1 MVLSRPY
8 LTCSEGKRRGIE
20 WEGMFEVFGVDDVS
34 VLSFNECLLAGS
46 RRGEGEYAVV
56 TCDDN
61 EELVRKEKETPRVA
75 VTMRYDTQNKYQIE
89 GSHVRG
95 CLVVIMWF
103 SLVTNLLFV
112 QILLHQWVLD
122 LFGLSSGQKINI
134 FPLSNSGM
142 E

>member
-61 EELVRKEKETPRVA
+61 EELVWKEKEAPRVA

-95 CLVVIMWF
+95 RLIVIHLLLTYCSFRYCCISGCWTYLGCLMVKKLIYF
-103 SLVTNLLFV
+103 L
-112 QILLHQWVLD
+112 
-122 LFGLSSGQKINI
+122 
-134 FPLSNSGM
+134 
-142 E
+142 